1 MQTLMQD
8 LRFSLR
14 QIRRSPGF
22 MVTAVLTLALGVGA
36 NTAIFSLLDQA
47 LLRSLPVRAPEQLVI
62 LRATG
67 EAWDGR
73 SSNYGAGVEKS
84 FSYPMYRDLRD
95 RGTAFD
101 GLIATAPA
109 QIGIARNGASN
120 LANAE
125 IVSGNYFSVLGV
137 PAAQGRLL
145 SLTDDTTPGGNP
157 VAVLSFNYWK
167 THLGADPTAVGQTLS
182 INGQPFQ
189 IIGVSAPAFQ
199 SAVWGQVPDVF
210 VPMSMLDQVRP
221 GQGHRLQNHTD
232 RWMNIVGRLKKGE
245 NPEHAQVAMA
255 PLWHALRA
263 EELKALGARAGSK
276 RFVDE
281 FLTHSELQILP
292 GARGLSYSRDDLE
305 KPLYAVMAM
314 AFLVLLIAAVN
325 VASLLLVRS
334 AARVREFSLRYAL
347 GANVHRVVQQLLLEG
362 LIIGIA
368 GGAAGLLIAPL
379 CIRVL
384 VHRLDVDTAL
394 AFQTTLD
401 GRLLAFNF
409 AIALLV
415 SVLFSMAPA
424 VQLLRPDIVN
434 SLKQQTSTAAGGTLS
449 FRRLIVSL
457 QVGLSV
463 LLLIGSGLF
472 VRTMQNLRH
481 VDTGFNIS
489 HLITFHIDP
498 QLSGYAKEKIPA
510 LHQQV
515 LDTMAMLPGVQAVG
529 ATNDQELADT
539 DHGINVTVEGYTPP
553 PEEDFDVEAPWV
565 DAGYFHAMQ
574 VPLLAGRTFSEDDDA
589 IHPRVA
595 IVNESFVKHYFSGPE
610 AAVGRRVAEGGGNH
624 LEYMTIVGVAR
635 DTKHMDLRAPARPTL
650 FTPLRQQKD
659 AAQLY
664 IYLRTTTPPEQ
675 SFAMALRAMKQID
688 PGLAVDALRTMDDQ
702 IETTLSNERMI
713 ELLAISF
720 GLLAT
725 ILAGIG
731 LYGVLAYSTAQ
742 RTREIGIRM
751 ALGSSRL
758 GISRL
763 VLMDVLKLAGIG
775 IVVAIPCSV
784 MLSKLLQS
792 QLFGVSTG
800 DPLTLGAVVL
810 LIAVVALVAAWVPAR
825 RATAVD
831 PTTALRAE

>member
-8 LRFSLR
+8 FRFSLR

-47 LLRSLPVRAPEQLVI
+47 LLRSLPVRAPEQLVT
-62 LRATG
+62 LSATG
-67 EAWDGR
+67 DAWDGH

-109 QIGIARNGASN
+109 QIGIARDGASN

-145 SLTDDTTPGGNP
+145 SLTDDTTPGSNP
-157 VAVLSFNYWK
+157 VVVLSFNYWK
-167 THLGADPTAVGQTLS
+167 TRLGADANAVGQTLS

-221 GQGHRLQNHTD
+221 GQGHRLQNHKD
-232 RWMNIVGRLKKGE
+232 RWMNIVGRLKEGE
-245 NPEHAQVAMA
+245 TPEHAQVAMA

-276 RFVDE
+276 RFVDQ
-281 FLTHSELQILP
+281 FLTHSELQMLP
-292 GARGLSYSRDDLE
+292 GARGLSYSRDSLE

-314 AFLVLLIAAVN
+314 AFLVLLISAVN

-347 GANVHRVVQQLLLEG
+347 GANVRRVVQQLLLEG
-362 LIIGIA
+362 LLIGIA
-368 GGAAGLLIAPL
+368 GGAAGLLIAPI

-384 VHRLDVDTAL
+384 VNRLDADTAM

-409 AIALLV
+409 AIAMLV
-415 SVLFSMAPA
+415 SVLFSLAPA
-424 VQLLRPDIVN
+424 VQLLRPEIVN
-434 SLKQQTSTAAGGTLS
+434 SLKQTSTAAGGTLS

-457 QVGLSV
+457 QVGLSI
-463 LLLIGSGLF
+463 LLLVGSGLF

-515 LDTMAMLPGVQAVG
+515 LDTVATLPSVQAVG
-529 ATNDQELADT
+529 ATNDPELADT

-565 DAGYFHAMQ
+565 NAGYFHAMQ

-595 IVNESFVKHYFSGPE
+595 IVNESFVKHYFSSPE
-610 AAVGRRVAEGGGNH
+610 AAVGRRVAEGGGSH
-624 LEYMTIVGVAR
+624 LEYMTIVGVAQ
-635 DTKHMDLRAPARPTL
+635 DTKHMDLRAPARPTF

-664 IYLRTTTPPEQ
+664 IYLRTTTLPEQ
-675 SFAMALRAMKQID
+675 SFAMVRKAIKQID
-688 PGLAVDALRTMDDQ
+688 PGLAVDSMRTMDDQ

-725 ILAGIG
+725 ILAGVG

-742 RTREIGIRM
+742 RTREIGIRI
-751 ALGSSRL
+751 ALGSTRIE
-758 GISRL
+758 ISRL
-763 VLMDVLKLAGIG
+763 VLMDVLRLAGIG

-784 MLSKLLQS
+784 MLGRLLRS
-792 QLFGVSTG
+792 QLFGVSTA
-800 DPLTLGAVVL
+800 DPLTLGTVVL
-810 LIAVVALVAAWVPAR
+810 LVALVAVVAAILPAR
-825 RATAVD
+825 RASTVD